1 MAENEKNEKTA
12 TTEAPKERRFK
23 TVDDLITYVE
33 SLEAQ
38 INDLK
43 VAKVS
48 EQPSETTVNN
58 DDESNSNDEKKDLD
72 ELELFFDN
80 Y

>member
-1 MAENEKNEKTA
+1 MAENEKKE
-12 TTEAPKERRFK
+12 TTVTPEAPKERRFK

-43 VAKVS
+43 APKVI

-72 ELELFFDN
+72 ELEAFFDN

>member
-1 MAENEKNEKTA
+1 MAENEKKE
-12 TTEAPKERRFK
+12 TTVTPEALKERRFK

-43 VAKVS
+43 ASNVI

-72 ELELFFDN
+72 ELEAFFDN